1 MRKPNMSE
9 CVKEFIALAVRCE
22 YSDQPTF
29 AGHAYV
35 GAAKC
40 EASAGNT
47 VEEADH
53 YLTAAKQYMKAE
65 KKLHS
70 MKFYSPDRENLEVSF
85 LIYI

>member
-40 EASAGNT
+40 EASAGNII
-47 VEEADH
+47 EEADH
-53 YLTAAKQYMKAE
+53 YLTAAKHYMKAE

-70 MKFYSPDRENLEVSF
+70 MRFYSPDRENLEVR
-85 LIYI
+85 INC